1 MWILERML
9 LGRKSWEQSPLWQRN
24 EKGNDLDYF
33 QCDSSISHHSLF
45 AIIHPFLCHRP
56 VWVISRGGGYWWGV
70 LAFPRQCP
78 GQPRQAGRG
87 AQADCQIRRPA
98 GCRSW
103 KCSKWIFIPPY
114 RPWNME
120 GVFQSLISSV
130 MLIAAWNCH
139 FLFIQL
145 MRKSSTL
152 SSFPAEILH
161 SQAAGEAQGN
171 GKRPHKLLEMRSEET
186 RE

>member
-9 LGRKSWEQSPLWQRN
+9 LGRKSWEQSPLWKWN
-24 EKGNDLDYF
+24 EKENDLDYF
-33 QCDSSISHHSLF
+33 LCDSSISHHCLF
-45 AIIHPFLCHRP
+45 AIIHPFLCHPP
-56 VWVISRGGGYWWGV
+56 VWVVSRGSGYWQGV

-103 KCSKWIFIPPY
+103 KCSKWIFIPLY
-114 RPWNME
+114 QPWNME
-120 GVFQSLISSV
+120 GVFQSLISSL
-130 MLIAAWNCH
+130 MLIGVWNCH

-145 MRKSSTL
+145 MRKSSKL
-152 SSFPAEILH
+152 SSFSAEILC
-161 SQAAGEAQGN
+161 SQAAGEEQGN
-171 GKRPHKLLEMRSEET
+171 RKRQHKLLEMRSEET